1 MDIYI
6 AYGFSILT
14 AVVAIVMM
22 QFKSM
27 TLILIGQITANLLTA
42 LSYFFVGGWSGSG
55 ICFIAIIQSV
65 IMFFYDR
72 KKIKPQLW
80 VILFFI
86 AAYVTCSAILVS
98 SVFDIFSAAAAVC
111 FAISIVQKNP
121 FFSRIWYAADM
132 LLWTVYDIS
141 CRQYGNLIMHAVI
154 FLSTFIAMIR
164 VDGLF
169 RKKTNAE
176 NK

>member
-1 MDIYI
+1 MDVYI

-22 QFKSM
+22 QFKNM
-27 TLILIGQITANLLTA
+27 TAILLGQITVNLLTA

-72 KKIKPQLW
+72 KGIKPQLW
-80 VILFFI
+80 VILLFI
-86 AAYVTCSAILVS
+86 SAYITCSAILFNS
-98 SVFDIFSAAAAVC
+98 IFDIFSAAAAVC
-111 FAISIVQKNP
+111 FAISIIQKNP
-121 FFSRIWYAADM
+121 FFSRVWFAADM
-132 LLWTVYDIS
+132 ILWTVYDIS
-141 CRQYGNLIMHAVI
+141 CRQYINLIVHTVI

-169 RKKTNAE
+169 RKK
-176 NK
+176 NKN

>member
-14 AVVAIVMM
+14 AIVAIVMM
-22 QFKSM
+22 QFKRM
-27 TLILIGQITANLLTA
+27 TFILIGQITANLLTA

-55 ICFIAIIQSV
+55 ICFIAIVQS
-65 IMFFYDR
+65 IAMFFYDR
-72 KKIKPQLW
+72 KNIKPQISIIAL
-80 VILFFI
+80 FI
-86 AAYVTCSAILVS
+86 ALYVTCSAILFN
-98 SVFDIFSAAAAVC
+98 SVFDIFSAGAAVC
-111 FAISIVQKNP
+111 FAVSIVQKKP
-121 FFSRIWYAADM
+121 FYSRIWYAADM
-132 LLWTVYDIS
+132 LLWTVYDVS

-169 RKKTNAE
+169 RKKA
-176 NK
+176 K